1 MWCDS
6 APHGLAGGALDTCG
20 MARGKAQSFPQCTWV
35 PFAELPQPALVRNG
49 LLRKL
54 PEHLGVHAS
63 LGEARAKVDLE
74 RLKGKDLGEQ
84 AYPAARMTGNLHQG
98 A

>member
-1 MWCDS
+1 MCCDS

-49 LLRKL
+49 FPGKL

-63 LGEARAKVDLE
+63 LGEASAKVDPE
-74 RLKGKDLGEQ
+74 RLKGKERGFTH
-84 AYPAARMTGNLHQG
+84 RM
-98 A
+98 